1 MKDKDNIPKKTR
13 KIKQKEAYEKMKQM
27 GLEGIL
33 DEISKIDS
41 QEGIS
46 FVTALL
52 LNELMKKEREIRLRE
67 SINNKANGYYERQLA
82 CFLGSLGLSVPRDRK
97 GEFRPCILPDKW
109 EKADESFQEFVLNL
123 VLQSYSPA
131 KIRALLQSM
140 KLPYSA
146 EQIEEIKEELYQ
158 KAKELRTRELPENL
172 FCLFID
178 GYHTSIKDEEVGRVR
193 KAVIYGVIGVDLEGR
208 KSFLGYYV
216 YWGSES
222 REDWLEIL
230 NDLIKRGLKRVMLIV
245 SDDFTGLSS
254 SISALFHET
263 DHQLCLIHM
272 QRNLRRNMSKG
283 DVKVFHEELQIIK
296 RLNDFEKAVV
306 RFEDLCRRFEKK
318 YPAYIKSL
326 ITKKEKYF
334 QYLKYPEGVRKHIYT
349 TNVVEN
355 INSRLELVRT
365 NTGGYFQSMRTAE
378 VAIYVTLSRIE
389 KTKWKNPMPL
399 VKSALY
405 AS

>member
-1 MKDKDNIPKKTR
+1 MMKH
-13 KIKQKEAYEKMKQM
+13 M

-41 QEGIS
+41 QEGIA

-52 LNELMKKEREIRLRE
+52 LNELMKKEREIRLRD
-67 SINNKANGYYERQLA
+67 SIDNKANGFYERQLA

-97 GEFRPCILPDKW
+97 GEFRPSILPDRW
-109 EKADESFQEFVLNL
+109 EKADESFQDFVLNL

-131 KIRALLQSM
+131 KIKALLQSM

-158 KAKELRTRELPENL
+158 KAKELRSRELPENL
-172 FCLFID
+172 LCLFID
-178 GYHTSIKDEEVGRVR
+178 AYHTSMKDEEVGRVR
-193 KAVIYGVIGVDLEGR
+193 KAVIYVAVGIDLEGR
-208 KSFLGYYV
+208 KSFVGYYL

-230 NDLIKRGLKRVMLIV
+230 NDVIRRGLKRVMLIV
-245 SDDFTGLSS
+245 SDDFSGLGSA
-254 SISALFHET
+254 ISALFPDT

-272 QRNLRRNMSKG
+272 QRNLKKNMNRE
-283 DVKVFHEELQIIK
+283 DVRLFNEELEIIK
-296 RLNDFEKAVV
+296 RMNDFDKAVT
-306 RFEDLCRRFEKK
+306 RFEELCKRFEKK
-318 YPAYIKSL
+318 YPAYIRSL
-326 ITKKEKYF
+326 VKKKESYF
-334 QYLKYPEGVRKHIYT
+334 QYVKYPEEVRKHIYT
-349 TNVVEN
+349 TNIIEN
-355 INSRLELVRT
+355 INSRLELVRA

-378 VAIYVTLSRIE
+378 VAIYVTFSKIE

-405 AS
+405 EIKQMFNAKFFKQTQLS

>member
-1 MKDKDNIPKKTR
+1 MK
-13 KIKQKEAYEKMKQM
+13 EM

-33 DEISKIDS
+33 DEISKVDT
-41 QEGIS
+41 QEGLS
-46 FVTALL
+46 FITALL

-67 SINNKANGYYERQLA
+67 SIDNKANGFYERQLA

-97 GEFRPCILPDKW
+97 GEFRPSILPDRW
-109 EKADESFQEFVLNL
+109 EKADDSFQDFVLNL
-123 VLQSYSPA
+123 VLQSYSPG
-131 KIRALLQSM
+131 KIKALLQSM

-146 EQIEEIKEELYQ
+146 EQIEEIKEELYN

-178 GYHTSIKDEEVGRVR
+178 AYHTSMKDEEVGRVK
-193 KAVIYGVIGVDLEGR
+193 KAVIYVAIGIDLEGR
-208 KSFLGYYV
+208 KSLMGYYI

-245 SDDFTGLSS
+245 SDDFSGLSS
-254 SISALFHET
+254 AIEALFPNT

-272 QRNLRRNMSKG
+272 QRNLKRNMSKG
-283 DVKVFHEELQIIK
+283 DVKAFHEELQIIK
-296 RLNDFEKAVV
+296 RINDFDKAVE
-306 RFEDLCRRFEKK
+306 RFEELCRKFEKK

-326 ITKKEKYF
+326 IAKKERYF
-334 QYLKYPEGVRKHIYT
+334 QYLKYPEGVRKHVYT
-349 TNVVEN
+349 TNIVEN

-389 KTKWKNPMPL
+389 KTKWRNPMLKILTKTDP
-399 VKSALY
+399 VFS
-405 AS
+405 